1 MPSVA
6 PFYHGFLHKP
16 DVPSGDGVVL
26 THGAGGDCK
35 GRLLV
40 AVSEALCA
48 AGFLVLR
55 FDQPFRLA
63 RRAPHPSRAGL
74 DRESLR
80 EAALT
85 MRQLAGGRV
94 VLGGHS
100 YGGRQSSML
109 AAEDP
114 TVADVLL
121 LFSYPLHPP
130 RTPDK
135 LRTEHLP
142 KISTP
147 AIFVHGTK
155 DPFGSIEEMQ
165 SATKLVSGPV
175 VLSEV
180 PVAAHDLAGGKF
192 DIMNLVL
199 RPLSDLLA

>member
-1 MPSVA
+1 MPSVE
-6 PFYHGFLHKP
+6 PFHNGFLHKP
-16 DVPSGDGVVL
+16 DAPSGDGVVL

-40 AVSEALCA
+40 TVSDALCA

-55 FDQPFRLA
+55 FDLPFRQA
-63 RRAPHPSRAGL
+63 RRAPHPSRAGE
-74 DRESLR
+74 DREALH
-80 EAALT
+80 EAAAI

-130 RTPDK
+130 RTPDR
-135 LRTEHLP
+135 LRTGHLP

-147 AIFVHGTK
+147 TLFVHGTK
-155 DPFGSIEEMQ
+155 DPFGSIEEMR
-165 SATKLVSGPV
+165 AAIKLFRGLVA
-175 VLSEV
+175 LSEV
-180 PVAAHDLAGGKF
+180 PAAAHDLAGGKF
-192 DIMNLVL
+192 DITNLVL
-199 RPLSDLLA
+199 KPLYNLLT